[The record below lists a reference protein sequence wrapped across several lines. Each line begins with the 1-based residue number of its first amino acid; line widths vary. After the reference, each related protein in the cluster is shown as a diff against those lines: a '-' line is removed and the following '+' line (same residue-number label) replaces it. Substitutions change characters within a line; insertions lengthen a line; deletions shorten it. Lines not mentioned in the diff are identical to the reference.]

1 MDTKGESACGGREGS
16 PMLCC
21 ARGTGFPG
29 GVTGAG
35 LDLEIAL
42 AAVQRAAGLGEWEDL
57 GSLGSEGS
65 GGR

>member
-1 MDTKGESACGGREGS
+1 MATKGGSACGGREGS
-16 PMLCC
+16 PVLCC
-21 ARGTGFPG
+21 ARGAGFSR

-35 LDLEIAL
+35 LDLEIPL
-42 AAVQRAAGLGEWEDL
+42 AAVQRAAGVGEWEGL